1 MKDNISPNT
10 KVYYTKGCG
19 IADTS
24 TEGFKEALKVA
35 EKAEVIIAIVGEG
48 SGLGDKDITGEGK
61 DRASLDLPGV
71 QEEMLKQLF
80 KT

>member
-1 MKDNISPNT
+1 
-10 KVYYTKGCG
+10 
-19 IADTS
+19 
-24 TEGFKEALKVA
+24 VA